1 MSRYAEAHANPQGP
15 GDARPTALQ
24 IVQDAEMEGQL
35 VGKSAVIT
43 GVSSG
48 IGLETVRAIAATGAT
63 LYLTARDLTKAKTTL
78 GDIFKPEQMELVH
91 MDQSSLESV
100 RNAAKIILSK
110 TDKVIL
116 LINNAGIMSVPELRL
131 SKDGYELQFATNH
144 LSHFLLFNLLKPAM
158 LAATT
163 PEFQSRVVNVSSD
176 SHRHGGI
183 NASDNYSF
191 QNGGYDPWKAYSQS
205 KTAGIYMANELDRRY
220 GSRGLHASSV
230 HPGIIATNLG
240 QYLSTEQI
248 DQLLQNTKWNSLWK
262 SLEQGA
268 ATTVWAAVGRE
279 LEGKGGKFLAGCAEA
294 VQGPEGTEDYV
305 GTFVNHTYKP
315 EDETRLWKDS
325 LKMVGLSEDE

>member
-15 GDARPTALQ
+15 GDACPTALQ
-24 IVQDAEMEGQL
+24 IVKDAEMEGKL

-43 GVSSG
+43 GVSTG
-48 IGLETVRAIAATGAT
+48 IGLETVRAIAATGAF
-63 LYLTARDLTKAKTTL
+63 LYLTARDLTKAKTAL

-91 MDQSSLESV
+91 MDQFSLESM
-100 RNAAKIILSK
+100 RNAAKTILSK

-116 LINNAGIMSVPELRL
+116 LINNAGIMS
-131 SKDGYELQFATNH
+131 LQFATNH
-144 LSHFLLFNLLKPAM
+144 LSHFMLFSLLKHAM

-191 QNGGYDPWKAYSQS
+191 QKGGYDPWKAYSQS

-220 GSRGLHASSV
+220 GSRGLRAYSV
-230 HPGIIATNLG
+230 HPGMIATNLG

-248 DQLLQNTKWNSLWK
+248 EH
-262 SLEQGA
+262 LEQGA

-279 LEGKGGKFLAGCAEA
+279 LEGKGGIFLAGCAEA
-294 VQGPEGTEDYV
+294 VQDPEGTEDYV

-325 LKMVGLSEDE
+325 LEMVGLADDE

>member
-1 MSRYAEAHANPQGP
+1 MSRYAEALANPQDA

-24 IVQDAEMEGQL
+24 IVKDAEMEGKL

-48 IGLETVRAIAATGAT
+48 IGIETVRAIAATGAT
-63 LYLTARDLTKAKTTL
+63 LYLTARDLTKAKTAL
-78 GDIFKPEQMELVH
+78 GDFFNPDQMELVQ

-100 RNAAKIILSK
+100 LNATKTVLSK
-110 TDKVIL
+110 TDKVVL
-116 LINNAGIMSVPELRL
+116 LINNAGILAVPELRL
-131 SKDGYELQFATNH
+131 STDGYELQFATNY

-176 SHRHGGI
+176 SHRHQGL

-191 QNGGYDPWKAYSQS
+191 QKGEFAV
-205 KTAGIYMANELDRRY
+205 TYMANELDRRY
-220 GSRGLHASSV
+220 GFRGLHANSV
-230 HPGIIATNLG
+230 HPGIIATGLG
-240 QYLSTEQI
+240 AYLSTEQV
-248 DQLLQNTKWNSLWK
+248 DQLLQNTKFNSLWK

-279 LEGKGGKFLAGCAEA
+279 LEGQGGKYLAECAEA
-294 VQGPEGTEDYV
+294 IRGPEGTEDFP

-325 LKMVGLSEDE
+325 LEMVGLSYGE

>member
-24 IVQDAEMEGQL
+24 IVKDAEMEGKL

-48 IGLETVRAIAATGAT
+48 IGLETVRAIAATGAF
-63 LYLTARDLTKAKTTL
+63 LYLTARDLTKAKTAL
-78 GDIFKPEQMELVH
+78 GDIFKPEQMELIH
-91 MDQSSLESV
+91 MDQFSLESV
-100 RNAAKIILSK
+100 RNAAKTILSK

-144 LSHFLLFNLLKPAM
+144 LSHFMLFSLLKPAM

-191 QNGGYDPWKAYSQS
+191 QKGGYDPWKAYSQS

-220 GSRGLHASSV
+220 GSRGLRAYSV
-230 HPGIIATNLG
+230 HPGMIATNLG

-248 DQLLQNTKWNSLWK
+248 EQLLQNTRWKSLWK

-279 LEGKGGKFLAGCAEA
+279 LEGKGGMFLAGCAEA
-294 VQGPEGTEDYV
+294 VQDPEGTEDYV

-325 LKMVGLSEDE
+325 LEMVGLADDE